1 MRIYLSLGSNISP
14 RHHYI
19 NEACRLLSE
28 RCGTI
33 TARSSD
39 YYSAPMGYD
48 SSHEYLNI
56 CVCLLTSLSPMDLL
70 QATQTIERELGRT
83 HKSSFDPATQTFD
96 YKDRT
101 IDIDLIQAF
110 STSEHPECLEH
121 TNDSSDTEIIMQT
134 PSLTLPHPRMN
145 ERPFV
150 LQPLQQIM

>member
-110 STSEHPECLEH
+110 D
-121 TNDSSDTEIIMQT
+121 DSNCEIILQT
-134 PSLTLPHPRMN
+134 SSLSLPHPRMN
-145 ERPFV
+145 DRPFV
-150 LQPLQQIM
+150 LQPLQQING

>member
-28 RCGTI
+28 RCGTLVS
-33 TARSSD
+33 RSSD
-39 YYSAPMGYD
+39 YYSAPMGYA
-48 SSHEYLNI
+48 STHEYLNI
-56 CVCLLTSLSPMDLL
+56 CVCLLTSLSPMELL
-70 QATQTIERELGRT
+70 EATQTIERELGRT

-110 STSEHPECLEH
+110 D
-121 TNDSSDTEIIMQT
+121 DSGCEIILQT
-134 PSLTLPHPRMN
+134 PPLTLPHPRMTD
-145 ERPFV
+145 RPFV
-150 LQPLQQIM
+150 LQPLQQMI

>member
-28 RCGTI
+28 RCGTLVS
-33 TARSSD
+33 RSSD

-48 SSHEYLNI
+48 STHEYLNI
-56 CVCLLTSLSPMDLL
+56 CVCLITPLSPMELL
-70 QATQTIERELGRT
+70 QATQAIERKLGRT

-110 STSEHPECLEH
+110 STSEH

-150 LQPLQQIM
+150 LQPLQQCLQ

>member
-28 RCGTI
+28 RCGTLVS
-33 TARSSD
+33 RSSD
-39 YYSAPMGYD
+39 YYSAPMGYA
-48 SSHEYLNI
+48 STHEYLNI
-56 CVCLLTSLSPMDLL
+56 CVCLLTSLSPMELL

-110 STSEHPECLEH
+110 D
-121 TNDSSDTEIIMQT
+121 DSGCEIIRQT
-134 PSLTLPHPRMN
+134 SSLTLPHPRMN

-150 LQPLQQIM
+150 LQPLQQCLQ

>member
-28 RCGTI
+28 RCGMLVS
-33 TARSSD
+33 RSSD

-56 CVCLLTSLSPMDLL
+56 CVCLLTSLSPMELL
-70 QATQTIERELGRT
+70 QTTQTIERELGRT
-83 HKSSFDPATQTFD
+83 HKSSFDEATQTFD

-110 STSEHPECLEH
+110 STSEH

-134 PSLTLPHPRMN
+134 PSLTLPHPRMTD
-145 ERPFV
+145 RPFV
-150 LQPLQQIM
+150 LQPLQQIL

>member
-28 RCGTI
+28 RCGTLVS
-33 TARSSD
+33 RSSD
-39 YYSAPMGYD
+39 YYSAPMGYA
-48 SSHEYLNI
+48 STHEYLNI
-56 CVCLLTSLSPMDLL
+56 CVCLLTSLSPMELL

-110 STSEHPECLEH
+110 D
-121 TNDSSDTEIIMQT
+121 DSGCEIILQT

-150 LQPLQQIM
+150 LQPLQQCLQ

>member
-19 NEACRLLSE
+19 NKACRLLSE
-28 RCGTI
+28 RCGTLVS
-33 TARSSD
+33 RSSD
-39 YYSAPMGYD
+39 YYSAPMGYA
-48 SSHEYLNI
+48 STHEYLNI
-56 CVCLLTSLSPMDLL
+56 CVCLITPLSPMELL
-70 QATQTIERELGRT
+70 QATQTIEREQGRT

-110 STSEHPECLEH
+110 D
-121 TNDSSDTEIIMQT
+121 DSGCEIILQT

-150 LQPLQQIM
+150 LQPLQQCLQ

>member
-39 YYSAPMGYD
+39 YYSAPMGYA
-48 SSHEYLNI
+48 SMYEYLNI

-83 HKSSFDPATQTFD
+83 HKSSFDEASQTFD

-110 STSEHPECLEH
+110 STSEH

-150 LQPLQQIM
+150 LQPLQQCLQ

>member
-56 CVCLLTSLSPMDLL
+56 CVCLITPLSPMDLL

-83 HKSSFDPATQTFD
+83 HKSSFDEATQTFD

-110 STSEHPECLEH
+110 D
-121 TNDSSDTEIIMQT
+121 DSNCEIILQT

-150 LQPLQQIM
+150 LQPLQQING